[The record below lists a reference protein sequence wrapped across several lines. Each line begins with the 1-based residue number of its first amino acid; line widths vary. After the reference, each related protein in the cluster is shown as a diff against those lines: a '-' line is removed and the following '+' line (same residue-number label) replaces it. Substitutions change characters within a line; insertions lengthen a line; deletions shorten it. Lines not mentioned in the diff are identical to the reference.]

1 MTEKDSSNEK
11 GVDNDMATLIT
22 PNHALIIKQNKATEF
37 IKALKEQRKPSNYW
51 EECYKA
57 KSAFSKE
64 QIEKMKKM
72 CNGDT
77 NE

>member
-1 MTEKDSSNEK
+1 MTEKDGSNEK
-11 GVDNDMATLIT
+11 GVDNDMATFIT
-22 PNHALIIKQNKATEF
+22 QNQALIIKQNKATEF
-37 IKALKEQRKPSNYW
+37 IKALKEQRKSSNYW

-72 CNGDT
+72 CNGDA

>member
-1 MTEKDSSNEK
+1 MLDYGLMFQEKRWWHISNAY
-11 GVDNDMATLIT
+11 V
-22 PNHALIIKQNKATEF
+22 IKRDKTTEF
-37 IKALKEQRKPSNYW
+37 IQFLNAHKKPSNYW

-57 KSAFSKE
+57 KSAFSRE

-77 NE
+77 EF